1 MGVPLPPKGLPASR
15 RGPSVGSSSG
25 KSDIAAKVAAAKRS
39 RGSRTYTGDQAA
51 ETTKGGG
58 IPQRKS
64 GKTPERPGQDSGSGR
79 PGANGGGG
87 KPSPTLGDRAG
98 AAASMARKAVASN
111 MAGPLG
117 SVASAAKTLGSSK
130 ERAKAKAAGKAAI
143 QGGMKGGA
151 HGAAMAAAK
160 SAWDSESQERADKRQ
175 GDVETSGS
183 GGDTPYGTWLVVSVF
198 LIMLI
203 GISFLPII
211 LVQAQMT
218 PAVSAGSYQE
228 AKAQGAKAKQ
238 ADAETASATP
248 SATATASA
256 SAGASST
263 ASASAGASGGASAQ
277 ASSGGAAPPAGSS
290 PGASASPSIDWDKNG
305 NPLELKYTCGIPKDL
320 LSADSDGDGII
331 NRDDWDWHPEDEA
344 VKEIRRTN
352 GRAPL
357 CSNYVI
363 PPDWAVKEQA
373 SASAK
378 PASLI
383 SPDEKAYE
391 VQPALL
397 TSDDQ
402 VSISTVADRDE
413 SVDERALAESGLG
426 KYGEQVRDV
435 AKAENVS
442 PLILQALVGT
452 GGPYQASSEDKI
464 VDNARTVAR
473 ALHKAQGKVSA
484 KSWSLSAGTVSCS
497 GDILVVAGDPCPSGV
512 TSSSDG
518 KVAAK
523 GVREAWVTAMV
534 GMEGLPAPSV
544 NGASGAANAPAPP
557 ASLLRRRCSAR
568 SPPRPSGSRRS
579 PSRPSRTTTR
589 TTTTPR

>member
-25 KSDIAAKVAAAKRS
+25 ESDIAAKVAAAKRS

-98 AAASMARKAVASN
+98 AAASMARKAMASN

-198 LIMLI
+198 LIMLV
-203 GISFLPII
+203 GISFLPIV

-228 AKAQGAKAKQ
+228 A
-238 ADAETASATP
+238 
-248 SATATASA
+248 
-256 SAGASST
+256 
-263 ASASAGASGGASAQ
+263 
-277 ASSGGAAPPAGSS
+277 
-290 PGASASPSIDWDKNG
+290 
-305 NPLELKYTCGIPKDL
+305 
-320 LSADSDGDGII
+320 
-331 NRDDWDWHPEDEA
+331 
-344 VKEIRRTN
+344 
-352 GRAPL
+352 
-357 CSNYVI
+357 
-363 PPDWAVKEQA
+363 
-373 SASAK
+373 
-378 PASLI
+378 
-383 SPDEKAYE
+383 
-391 VQPALL
+391 
-397 TSDDQ
+397 
-402 VSISTVADRDE
+402 
-413 SVDERALAESGLG
+413 
-426 KYGEQVRDV
+426 
-435 AKAENVS
+435 
-442 PLILQALVGT
+442 
-452 GGPYQASSEDKI
+452 
-464 VDNARTVAR
+464 
-473 ALHKAQGKVSA
+473 
-484 KSWSLSAGTVSCS
+484 
-497 GDILVVAGDPCPSGV
+497 
-512 TSSSDG
+512 
-518 KVAAK
+518 
-523 GVREAWVTAMV
+523 
-534 GMEGLPAPSV
+534 
-544 NGASGAANAPAPP
+544 
-557 ASLLRRRCSAR
+557 
-568 SPPRPSGSRRS
+568 
-579 PSRPSRTTTR
+579 
-589 TTTTPR
+589 